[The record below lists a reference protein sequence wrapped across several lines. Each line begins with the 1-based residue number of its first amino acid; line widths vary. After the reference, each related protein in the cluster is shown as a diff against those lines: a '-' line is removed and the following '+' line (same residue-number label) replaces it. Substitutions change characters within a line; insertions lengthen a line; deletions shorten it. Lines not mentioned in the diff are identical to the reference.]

1 MAEDKTKVKFCRMR
15 LLHLIEVL
23 LDLLFPKLS
32 WLLRQGADLF
42 RRTREDFWLCRSV
55 SRHDEQK
62 INKLD

>member
-1 MAEDKTKVKFCRMR
+1 MR

-23 LDLLFPKLS
+23 LDLLFTQLS
-32 WLLRQGADLF
+32 WLLLQGADLF

-62 INKLD
+62 INKLY